1 MNHGFVYVLQ
11 NDAMPGIYKVG
22 FTLRS
27 PSLRCHE
34 LSQSTSAPLPFN
46 LVCYAEYDD
55 AANREQH
62 IHAAL
67 SAYRVSE
74 SREFFQCDLKIITDL
89 VVDQPVC
96 LSYCD
101 SALGYFLA
109 TESSRTHA
117 IPPINPRH
125 PDRPI
130 GDRSRGL
137 D

>member
-34 LSQSTSAPLPFN
+34 LSQSTSAPMPFN
-46 LVCYAEYDD
+46 LVCYAEYEN
-55 AANREQH
+55 AANREQQ

-74 SREFFQCDLKIITDL
+74 SREFFQCDLKLIVGLVIDL
-89 VVDQPVC
+89 PRC

-101 SALGYFLA
+101 RHLGYFLE
-109 TESSRTHA
+109 TEGPRTRA
-117 IPPINPRH
+117 IRPINPRH
-125 PDRPI
+125 PDSSS
-130 GDRSRGL
+130 GMSSRGL